1 MELVQ
6 APHNLK
12 SKELVDLKH
21 LKNMAAKKKQ
31 AERSNN
37 RFLKAQQSVNGIY
50 LENEPSNE
58 EEEISSDQEQDFS
71 DEEDSDREYTGN
83 MFKGKETV

>member
-21 LKNMAAKKKQ
+21 EKNMAAKKKQ
-31 AERSNN
+31 AERSNS
-37 RFLKAQQSVNGIY
+37 RYLKNQKSIDGSF
-50 LENEPSNE
+50 LENKPSE
-58 EEEISSDQEQDFS
+58 
-71 DEEDSDREYTGN
+71 DEE
-83 MFKGKETV
+83 